1 MSKSNDFIDI
11 VHEAVRA
18 IGNDAIP
25 IIEKH
30 LNIHFENN
38 KCCCPFHNEDT
49 PSFVWNPKTSTA
61 KCFGCNKNYSILNV
75 LTDQKGSYKEA
86 LNELF
91 RIAHMD
97 VNTYGYKPFNNT
109 EYTDWFKDYIYP
121 KPELE
126 PTDKVVDYL
135 AKRGISKDTIDYAEI
150 KEDKNG
156 NIAFEYR
163 DLDNELLCVK
173 YRPTHAIKKGEP
185 KMWFQKDVSSVP
197 LLWNVKKLD
206 YIQPLVITEGEC
218 FPSDVELLTLHGWV
232 SIKDYIDCNDH
243 RDIATYNKD
252 GRIIFETPL
261 ALIKK
266 PYKGD
271 MIEYDSNGYH
281 SLTTFNH
288 NLVYIDKKNKI
299 HKCKASKLLMQENA
313 KVLVNFG
320 YGLETTQIPDSYLI
334 HHNWEGIVY
343 CVTVSSG
350 MLLVRYKDSI
360 HVTGNCDA
368 LATIEAGYTNVAS
381 IPNGAGS
388 LNWIEFNYDYLQNFE
403 RIILYF
409 DNDRAG
415 KEGLEKVIPRL
426 GEYRC
431 KIVKPTSEDEQMV
444 TDYYEQF
451 GVKGICKTDANNILL
466 ACGKQRL
473 LELIDRAEEI
483 PTKNLKYL
491 MDCENQNINDIEKT
505 STGLKAVDDM
515 FFGNLKGCLTIYT
528 GLAGCVDC
536 DTEFFNGYEW
546 KRIAD
551 YQNGDKV
558 LQYNTDGTAT
568 LVKPELYHKYTSD
581 YLWNFST
588 KYGIDQCL
596 SDEHEVYYIT
606 SKHNINHKQFS
617 KIKEVHENTLHGFS
631 GKFITSFEYGRNGI
645 NLTDAEIKLMCA
657 VICDG
662 SFYYDNRTDK
672 DYSHRLSNNTCRF
685 HIKKERKKNKLREI
699 FTECGLKW
707 REIESATIGYTD
719 FYVVPPRHEKKF
731 TSYWYNCTQRQF
743 KIVCDNI
750 LFWDGHTDDVRKS
763 FSTNIKENADFVQ
776 FAFTSCGY
784 RARISTKDR
793 VGEKYLTNGKWYTR
807 QSIEYTVSITNRTL
821 IGMTRKSGDKTKITK
836 YKTTDGYK
844 YCFTVP
850 SHMWIMRR
858 NGCIAITGNSGKS
871 SLCNLTSVIAPIENG
886 KKVFIF
892 SGELSEGQ
900 LLNWV
905 ISPLGGVRHT
915 SVWDVNGS
923 ERKGFSITA
932 EAEKAIRQYYHDNII
947 LYSDINELETN
958 EKSLLQAMEIA
969 YRKYNC
975 EYFLIDNLMSI
986 EFEDIG
992 NSIYDNQ
999 KKFMVQ
1005 MMNFTNRY
1013 QVCCNVVM
1021 HPRKMAAGEQELG
1034 IYSISGSSNLSN
1046 LAHRMVAVKRIN
1058 EEDNPYSIEI
1068 QCIKDRP
1075 TQSAGKK
1082 CQVFYDYC
1090 TRRIYSNNEELFHK
1104 YNWEK
1109 NFTAHYSDAIKN
1121 NLICNRQDILR
1132 TIPMQVDY
1140 SNECTEM

>member
-206 YIQPLVITEGEC
+206 YTQPLVITEGEC

-313 KVLVNFG
+313 KVLVDFG

-334 HHNWEGIVY
+334 HHDWEGIVY

-350 MLLVRYKDSI
+350 MLLVRYKGSI
-360 HVTGNCDA
+360 HITGNCDA

-551 YQNGDKV
+551 Y
-558 LQYNTDGTAT
+558 TDGESVLEYNIDSDTAVLSRPQQYIKIPCNT
-568 LVKPELYHKYTSD
+568 LYEIGSHKAIQMCLSPEHNVLWYDKKNRPHKTQFCDIMKAHEENTYGFKGKFKCSFN
-581 YLWNFST
+581 YGGQ
-588 KYGIDQCL
+588 GID
-596 SDEHEVYYIT
+596 
-606 SKHNINHKQFS
+606 
-617 KIKEVHENTLHGFS
+617 
-631 GKFITSFEYGRNGI
+631 
-645 NLTDAEIKLMCA
+645 LTDAEIKLMCA

-672 DYSHRLSNNTCRF
+672 DYSHRPSNNTCRF

-699 FTECGLKW
+699 FTECGLEW
-707 REIESATIGYTD
+707 REVESATIGYTD
-719 FYVVPPRHEKKF
+719 FYVVPPRHEKEF
-731 TSYWYNCTQRQF
+731 TSYWYNCTQQQF
-743 KIVCDNI
+743 QIICDNI
-750 LFWDGHTDDVRKS
+750 MFWDGYVSEKS
-763 FSTNIKENADFVQ
+763 SEFSTTNKNTADFIQ
-776 FAFTSCGY
+776 FAFAACNI
-784 RARISTKDR
+784 RATIQTYDR
-793 VGEKYLTNGKWYTR
+793 RGQIKQGKYIRK
-807 QSIEYTVSITNRTL
+807 SIEYKVTINQKQFVSYGGEDN
-821 IGMTRKSGDKTKITK
+821 GKKKSDIIPIKTK
-836 YKTTDGYK
+836 DGYK
-844 YCFTVP
+844 YCFTMPLGTLVLRKNNKIFL
-850 SHMWIMRR
+850 SF
-858 NGCIAITGNSGKS
+858 NSGKS

-1046 LAHRMVAVKRIN
+1046 LAHRMVAVKRID

-1109 NFTAHYSDAIKN
+1109 SFTPHYSDTIKN